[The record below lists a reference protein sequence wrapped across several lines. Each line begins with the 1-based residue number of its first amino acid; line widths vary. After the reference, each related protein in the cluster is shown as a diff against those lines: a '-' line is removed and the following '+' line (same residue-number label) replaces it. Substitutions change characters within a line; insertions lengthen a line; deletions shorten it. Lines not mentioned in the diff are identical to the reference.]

1 MSVTEAMENVA
12 FLVADQL
19 TEDSATTVTSDAIG
33 TWSDSLSYFIYT
45 YSCWNYGIKKD
56 RIILFYFFNYYLFT
70 YSFFLGWVYSLEWR
84 KIDSLNEITHVPKN
98 TSIQAVHTAYCTYI
112 HTYIHIHIYIHTCTY
127 IIHTYIHV
135 YIHKHIWV
143 LP

>member
-56 RIILFYFFNYYLFT
+56 RIILFFYFIIIYLLILFSWGG
-70 YSFFLGWVYSLEWR
+70 YILW
-84 KIDSLNEITHVPKN
+84 NEER
-98 TSIQAVHTAYCTYI
+98 
-112 HTYIHIHIYIHTCTY
+112 
-127 IIHTYIHV
+127 
-135 YIHKHIWV
+135 
-143 LP
+143 